1 MSAWSVSS
9 SAGTVVFAIAGH
21 LYLGRRG
28 GPLMCRCLIVAGF
41 ARDLVSMLADSGL
54 AELDLYAASS
64 KGRLC
69 LHFGCC
75 WLCRLSL
82 VVMN

>member
-1 MSAWSVSS
+1 
-9 SAGTVVFAIAGH
+9 
-21 LYLGRRG
+21 
-28 GPLMCRCLIVAGF
+28 MCRCLIVAGF